1 MVLSI
6 KSAEANNL
14 ARELAAE
21 TGETLTT
28 AVAEALRERLA
39 TVRRRKNRKAALDRI
54 EHIACSRKVIDP
66 RPHDEIIGYN
76 AVGLPT

>member
-6 KSAEANNL
+6 KSDEANRL

-28 AVAEALRERLA
+28 AVAEALRERLT
-39 TVRRRKNRKAALDRI
+39 TVRRRRNRKAALDRI
-54 EHIACSRKVIDP
+54 QQIARSRTIRDS
-66 RPHDEIIGYN
+66 RPHEDIVGYN
-76 AVGLPT
+76 EAGLPV

>member
-6 KSAEANNL
+6 KSAEANKL

-39 TVRRRKNRKAALDRI
+39 AVRRRKNRKAALDRI
-54 EHIACSRKVIDP
+54 QHIASSRKVNDP
-66 RPHDEIIGYN
+66 RPHEEIMGYN
-76 AVGLPT
+76 GVGLPT